1 MSMVMKAIPETS
13 NQKKEMLEKSPIFET
28 EIKMYE
34 ECLPKIQE
42 LWKSAGDDSILAPK
56 YLTH

>member
-1 MSMVMKAIPETS
+1 MITKAVPEIN
-13 NQKKEMLEKSPIFET
+13 NQKKELLEKLPVFET

-42 LWKSAGDDSILAPK
+42 LWKSVGDDSILAPK
-56 YLTH
+56 